1 MKLLIRTSFGL
12 LAMGL
17 MAAQA
22 QVNPVP
28 PPAPQAPDADTSATG
43 MPRILNETP
52 QFCARL
58 EGDIARLRASRGD
71 ISAEAATLTREGA
84 RMCRIGHYR
93 PGIYR
98 LRTALMLLRREP

>member
-1 MKLLIRTSFGL
+1 MKLLIRTSLSL

-22 QVNPVP
+22 DSVP
-28 PPAPQAPDADTSATG
+28 PPTPPAPEADGTVAG

-58 EGDIARLRASRGD
+58 EGDIARIRASRGD
-71 ISAEAATLTREGA
+71 ISAEAAMLTREGA
-84 RMCRIGHYR
+84 RMCRIGHFR

-98 LRTALMLLRREP
+98 LRTALMLLRRDP